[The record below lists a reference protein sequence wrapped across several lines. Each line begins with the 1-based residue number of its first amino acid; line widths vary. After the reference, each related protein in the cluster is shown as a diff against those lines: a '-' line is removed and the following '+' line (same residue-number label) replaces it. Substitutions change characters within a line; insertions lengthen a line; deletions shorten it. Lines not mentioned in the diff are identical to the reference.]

1 VMGQELSGRQKF
13 MVVGYAVAGPCEILL
28 GIVFLLSGA
37 SVRGLLAIAMG
48 VFFIY
53 SSYKTATSPP
63 APESDAD
70 FKKCPACG
78 KFTRK
83 ANVCKHCGHDLTHSV
98 SGAPPKHVQENP
110 STTSDAPETEAHGRH
125 TKVRCNHC
133 QHVQTVP
140 VNQATF
146 SCEQCGAHLKRAAA
160 PAESGW

>member
-13 MVVGYAVAGPCEILL
+13 RVVAYAVAGPCEILL

-37 SVRGLLAIAMG
+37 SVRGLLAIGLG
-48 VFFIY
+48 VVLIY

-98 SGAPPKHVQENP
+98 SGAPL
-110 STTSDAPETEAHGRH
+110 TEAHERSR
-125 TKVRCNHC
+125 KVRCNHC

-140 VNQATF
+140 INQATF

-160 PAESGW
+160 PADSGW

>member
-1 VMGQELSGRQKF
+1 MGQELSGRQKF
-13 MVVGYAVAGPCEILL
+13 TAVAYGVAGPCQVLVGIL
-28 GIVFLLSGA
+28 FLSSGA
-37 SVRGLLAIAMG
+37 SVRGLLAIGLGALL
-48 VFFIY
+48 IY
-53 SSYKTATSPP
+53 SSYKMATSPP

-83 ANVCKHCGHDLTHSV
+83 ANVCRHCGHDLTYSV
-98 SGAPPKHVQENP
+98 
-110 STTSDAPETEAHGRH
+110 SDAPENEAHETY

-160 PAESGW
+160 PAKSG

>member
-1 VMGQELSGRQKF
+1 MEQELSRRQTFKA
-13 MVVGYAVAGPCEILL
+13 VVYGVAGPCEVLL
-28 GIVFLLSGA
+28 GILFLLNGA
-37 SVRGLLAIAMG
+37 SMRGVLTIGLG
-48 VFFIY
+48 VLFVY
-53 SSYKTATSPP
+53 SSYKTVTSPP

-83 ANVCKHCGHDLTHSV
+83 ANVCRHCGHDLTHSV
-98 SGAPPKHVQENP
+98 SGAPPKKVQENP
-110 STTSDAPETEAHGRH
+110 PTTSDAPETEAHEKY

-160 PAESGW
+160 PAKSS